1 MLYRCLADAVL
12 LAHLLFVV
20 FVVAGGLVVLR
31 WPRVAWLHVPAALW
45 GVVVEWSGALCPLTP
60 LEVAL
65 RRAGGEAGYGGGFVE
80 HYVWP
85 VLYPAALTRGSQL
98 VLGALVVAIN
108 VIIYCAALGPAAR
121 RA

>member
-1 MLYRCLADAVL
+1 VPYRCLADAVL

-60 LEVAL
+60 LELAL

-85 VLYPAALTRGSQL
+85 VLYPAALTRGAEL
-98 VLGALVVAIN
+98 VLGSLVVAIN
-108 VIIYCAALGPAAR
+108 VIIYCAALSPAAR